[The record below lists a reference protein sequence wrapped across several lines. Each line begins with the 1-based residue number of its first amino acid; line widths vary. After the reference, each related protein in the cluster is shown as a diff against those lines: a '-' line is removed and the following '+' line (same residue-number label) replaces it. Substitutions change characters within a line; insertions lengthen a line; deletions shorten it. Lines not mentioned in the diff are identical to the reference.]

1 MASHFDYEY
10 VLGHKIVFV
19 CVARGNPRP
28 QITWF
33 KDGTELYYHYNHH
46 VSIFLYSTINFRF
59 NKLSWNNIKRKKH
72 IMKHKNKIFLNIKH
86 ILINWISRPED
97 HKYFRI
103 K

>member
-46 VSIFLYSTINFRF
+46 VCKTLYNTLYNNLIRSIKVL
-59 NKLSWNNIKRKKH
+59 
-72 IMKHKNKIFLNIKH
+72 
-86 ILINWISRPED
+86 WII
-97 HKYFRI
+97 HQ
-103 K
+103 

>member
-46 VSIFLYSTINFRF
+46 VSKIFNIIYMYINGIHCNSFLRYCKIYCMKCIKNNLIFL
-59 NKLSWNNIKRKKH
+59 
-72 IMKHKNKIFLNIKH
+72 
-86 ILINWISRPED
+86 
-97 HKYFRI
+97 
-103 K
+103 

>member
-28 QITWF
+28 QITWY

-46 VSIFLYSTINFRF
+46 VSKIIFYTL
-59 NKLSWNNIKRKKH
+59 
-72 IMKHKNKIFLNIKH
+72 KILFYWVTN
-86 ILINWISRPED
+86 EQ
-97 HKYFRI
+97 
-103 K
+103 

>member
-28 QITWF
+28 QITWY

-46 VSIFLYSTINFRF
+46 VSKIL
-59 NKLSWNNIKRKKH
+59 WKK
-72 IMKHKNKIFLNIKH
+72 FQ
-86 ILINWISRPED
+86 
-97 HKYFRI
+97 RI
-103 K
+103 KLDIN

>member
-28 QITWF
+28 QITWY

-46 VSIFLYSTINFRF
+46 VSKIIFYAPNILFYWIT
-59 NKLSWNNIKRKKH
+59 NKQSQ
-72 IMKHKNKIFLNIKH
+72 
-86 ILINWISRPED
+86 
-97 HKYFRI
+97 
-103 K
+103 

>member
-28 QITWF
+28 QITWY

-46 VSIFLYSTINFRF
+46 VS
-59 NKLSWNNIKRKKH
+59 
-72 IMKHKNKIFLNIKH
+72 KIL
-86 ILINWISRPED
+86 
-97 HKYFRI
+97 
-103 K
+103 

>member
-46 VSIFLYSTINFRF
+46 VSIIFLYFIANLKF
-59 NKLSWNNIKRKKH
+59 NKFS
-72 IMKHKNKIFLNIKH
+72 
-86 ILINWISRPED
+86 
-97 HKYFRI
+97 
-103 K
+103 

>member
-28 QITWF
+28 HITWF

-46 VSIFLYSTINFRF
+46 VSRIVKITLRYIIVVIIATIF
-59 NKLSWNNIKRKKH
+59 
-72 IMKHKNKIFLNIKH
+72 
-86 ILINWISRPED
+86 
-97 HKYFRI
+97 
-103 K
+103 